1 MIQKKRKG
9 NTPIDKTYRYLNR
22 VKSIDAMITKKQEQ
36 IDELRSIASSTAL
49 HTDSERVQSSRSKDK
64 LGDCCAKI
72 ADLCTEINHDI
83 DTFVDTKADV
93 MHSIDLLENLEE
105 HRVLYCRYFQYME
118 FFKISQEI
126 NVSENTVFRI
136 HREAV
141 KNLSVLLFP
150 QSDEQIE
157 TW

>member
-49 HTDSERVQSSRSKDK
+49 HTDSERVQSSGSKDK
-64 LGDCCAKI
+64 LDDCCAKI
-72 ADLCTEINHDI
+72 ADLCAEINQDI
-83 DTFVDTKADV
+83 DTFVETKAAV
-93 MHSIDLLENLEE
+93 MHSIDLLEDLKE
-105 HRVLYCRYFQYME
+105 RKILYYRYLKFME
-118 FFKISQEI
+118 YSQIAKETGLSQSTI
-126 NVSENTVFRI
+126 YRT

-141 KNLSVLLFP
+141 NNLANILFKK
-150 QSDEQIE
+150 
-157 TW
+157 